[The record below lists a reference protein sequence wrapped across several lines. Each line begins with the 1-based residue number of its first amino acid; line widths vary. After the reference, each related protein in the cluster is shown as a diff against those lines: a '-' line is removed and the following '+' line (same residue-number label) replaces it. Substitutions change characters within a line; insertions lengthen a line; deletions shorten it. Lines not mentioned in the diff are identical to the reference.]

1 MPIRGEHAPETAEGA
16 TVHKTWH
23 VETTLPVLSPRPDAD
38 ETARTTW
45 PLEVDAAG
53 ATDLGRVRARN
64 EDQFLIAEL
73 DRPMLIRASSV
84 ESAAPTRW
92 RCQRQAMLLAVAD
105 GMGGHA
111 GGAMASQV
119 VLDSLAGYL
128 LKNLPWA
135 GDLDEAALHA
145 ADQEARRALV
155 YCQTRL
161 TEVADRKGLLG
172 GRPGTTLTAAYVS
185 WPQLLVLHVGDSR
198 LYLLRGGRLTQLTTD
213 HTVFSD
219 PQQTMK
225 RSETS
230 PFRHVL
236 TNAIIGGPERDAFG
250 EVRRVE
256 LEADDRLLVC
266 TDGLTEH
273 VPDDQV
279 AAIIGG
285 AGSMRGACD
294 KLVRAA
300 LDAGGSDN
308 ITTVVARFV
317 PIEPA

>member
-1 MPIRGEHAPETAEGA
+1 MPIRGEHAPETSRDA
-16 TVHKTWH
+16 TVHKPTQWR
-23 VETTLPVLSPRPDAD
+23 VETTLPVHSPQAYAA
-38 ETARTTW
+38 EGARTTW

-53 ATDLGRVRARN
+53 VTDMGKVRARN
-64 EDQFLIAEL
+64 EDQYLIAEL
-73 DRPMLIRASSV
+73 DRQMLIRSSSV
-84 ESAAPTRW
+84 ESTAPTRW

-119 VLDSLAGYL
+119 VLDALAGYL
-128 LKNLPWA
+128 LHNLPWA

-145 ADQEARRALV
+145 ADQQARRALV
-155 YCQTRL
+155 YCQARL

-172 GRPGTTLTAAYVS
+172 GQPGTTLTAAYVS

-198 LYLLRGGRLTQLTTD
+198 LYLLRGERLVQLTTD

-219 PQQTMK
+219 PDQHMK
-225 RSETS
+225 RNESS
-230 PFRHVL
+230 PMRHVL
-236 TNAIIGGPERDAFG
+236 TNAIVGGPDRDAFG

-256 LEADDRLLVC
+256 LEPDDRLLIC

-273 VPDDQV
+273 VQDDRM
-279 AAIIGG
+279 AEIIRRHDTT
-285 AGSMRGACD
+285 RGACD
-294 KLVRAA
+294 ELVRAA

-308 ITTVVARFV
+308 ITAVVARFV
-317 PIEPA
+317 PVE